1 MSIATAVALPWL
13 NRRIGTV
20 NVFLLGEIFFGACMV
35 ATPFIPM
42 PLPGAT
48 DAAAAGAPAWWPNV
62 LFGALMGFGYATHAN
77 NPYIVG
83 DEIVERSAGA
93 GSGDKHRGFMTG
105 LVNATCPAA
114 QIVIGAAGGAIVQA
128 AGNAHVL
135 FAVTGGLAGAASILV
150 LLSPTRGG
158 MVPRGAAA
166 ASTGGQGSG
175 V

>member
-1 MSIATAVALPWL
+1 MLPQ
-13 NRRIGTV
+13 
-20 NVFLLGEIFFGACMV
+20 
-35 ATPFIPM
+35 
-42 PLPGAT
+42 
-48 DAAAAGAPAWWPNV
+48 
-62 LFGALMGFGYATHAN
+62 
-77 NPYIVG
+77 
-83 DEIVERSAGA
+83 SAGGPLILYDAQDGKRGGASGVSSGSRA